1 MKDISKTYESMIQYL
16 RGIHGCY
23 GLPLSYVARSKK
35 DMMPIAEAENP
46 RNTYA
51 TYDEEMVKIVTI
63 IEPGHAAN
71 ATE

>member
-1 MKDISKTYESMIQYL
+1 
-16 RGIHGCY
+16 
-23 GLPLSYVARSKK
+23 
-35 DMMPIAEAENP
+35 MPIAEAENP

-51 TYDEEMVKIVTI
+51 TYDEEMVKIVPI